1 MPVKQDTVDVSF
13 QDNLHVALC
22 KKSGGGA
29 IKQGI
34 TLMGMDN

>member
-13 QDNLHVALC
+13 QDNLHVISHNKLV
-22 KKSGGGA
+22 GGA